1 MSTETLTTVESDVDV
16 RENLISNL
24 LDFTGKSVLVTG
36 GARGIGRAIVSAFA
50 QAGADVVIGD
60 LRFENAH
67 DTAENISQLSQR
79 RVVAVQTDV
88 TDREAVQRLNEET
101 QRLFGKVDVLVNCAG
116 WDRLL
121 PFTKTTPDLWQKI
134 LAINF
139 LGLVNLCHVVLPHMV
154 ERKQGVIVNISSDT
168 GRVGSFGEAIY
179 ASSKAA
185 INAFSKTLAREH
197 ARDNIRVNVVSPGL
211 CETPL
216 IDEMRQDEFTK
227 KILGSI
233 VNFIPLKRLGRP
245 EEIAPLVV
253 FLASDAASYITGQV
267 FSVNGGLNM
276 VG

>member
-1 MSTETLTTVESDVDV
+1 MSTEIITTVGNEITP
-16 RENLISNL
+16 REIPFTGL
-24 LDFTGKSVLVTG
+24 LDFTGKSVVVTG
-36 GARGIGRAIVSAFA
+36 GARGIGRAIVKAFA
-50 QAGADVVIGD
+50 EAGADVVIGD
-60 LRFENAH
+60 MRFEVAHNA
-67 DTAENISQLSQR
+67 ALNISETLHR
-79 RVVAVQTDV
+79 RVAAVQIDV
-88 TDREAVQRLNEET
+88 TNRNDVERLSDEAEK
-101 QRLFGKVDVLVNCAG
+101 LFGKIDVLVNCAG

-121 PFTKTTPDLWQKI
+121 PFMKTTPDLWQKV
-134 LAINF
+134 LSINF
-139 LGLVNLCHVVLPHMV
+139 FGVVNTCHAVLPHMV
-154 ERKQGVIVNISSDT
+154 ERKQGAIINISSDT

-185 INAFSKTLAREH
+185 IMAFSKTLAREH

-216 IDEMRQDEFTK
+216 IDEMRQDQFTA

>member
-1 MSTETLTTVESDVDV
+1 MQIFEM
-16 RENLISNL
+16 N
-24 LDFTGKSVLVTG
+24 GKSIIVTG
-36 GARGIGRAIVSAFA
+36 GARGIGRAVVEAFA
-50 QAGADVVIGD
+50 GTGADVVIGD
-60 LRFENAH
+60 LRFEDAR
-67 DTAENISQLSQR
+67 DTALQISETSHR

-88 TDREAVQRLNEET
+88 TKREDVEKLRDET
-101 QRLFGKVDVLVNCAG
+101 LKMFGKIDVLVNCAG

-121 PFTKTTPDLWQKI
+121 PFLKTTPELWQKV
-134 LAINF
+134 LTINF
-139 LGLVNLCHVVLPHMV
+139 LGVVNTCHVILPHMV
-154 ERKQGVIVNISSDT
+154 ERKQGAIVNISSDT

-185 INAFSKTLAREH
+185 IMAFSKTIAREH

-211 CETPL
+211 CDTPL
-216 IDEMRQDEFTK
+216 IDEMRADDFTA
-227 KILGSI
+227 KILASI

-245 EEIAPLVV
+245 EEVAPMVL

>member
-1 MSTETLTTVESDVDV
+1 MSLM
-16 RENLISNL
+16 NL
-24 LDFTGKSVLVTG
+24 DGKSVIVTG
-36 GARGIGRAIVSAFA
+36 GARGIGRAVVNAFA
-50 QAGADVVIGD
+50 EAGADVVIAD
-60 LRFENAH
+60 LRREDAN
-67 DTAENISQLSQR
+67 TAAMSTSELFQR

-88 TDREAVQRLNEET
+88 TKREDVEKLSAET
-101 QRLFGKVDVLVNCAG
+101 LRLFSKIDVLVNCAG

-121 PFTKTTPDLWQKI
+121 PFLKTSPELWQKVMSV
-134 LAINF
+134 NF
-139 LGLVNLCHVVLPHMV
+139 FGIVNTCHVVLPCMV
-154 ERKQGVIVNISSDT
+154 ERKQGAIVNISSDT

-185 INAFSKTLAREH
+185 IMAFSKTLAREH

-211 CETPL
+211 CDTPL
-216 IDEMRQDEFTK
+216 IDEMRQDEFTA

-245 EEIAPLVV
+245 EEVAPLVR

>member
-1 MSTETLTTVESDVDV
+1 MTFLDVQ
-16 RENLISNL
+16 
-24 LDFTGKSVLVTG
+24 GKAVLVTG
-36 GARGIGRAIVSAFA
+36 GARGIGRAVVQAFA
-50 QAGADVVIGD
+50 EAGADVVIAD
-60 LRFENAH
+60 LRFEDAN
-67 DTAENISQLSQR
+67 DTATKISETCRR

-88 TDREAVQRLNEET
+88 TKREDVEKLRDET
-101 QRLFGKVDVLVNCAG
+101 LRLFGKIDVLVNCAG

-121 PFTKTTPDLWQKI
+121 PFLKTTPDLWQK
-134 LAINF
+134 LLTINF
-139 LGLVNLCHVVLPHMV
+139 LGVVNMCHVILPHMV
-154 ERKQGVIVNISSDT
+154 ERKQGAVVNISSDT
-168 GRVGSFGEAIY
+168 GLVGSFGEAIY

-185 INAFSKTLAREH
+185 IMAFSKTIAREH

-211 CETPL
+211 CDTPL
-216 IDEMRQDEFTK
+216 IDEMRADEFTA

-267 FSVNGGLNM
+267 YSINGGLNM

>member
-1 MSTETLTTVESDVDV
+1 MNFDNKIV
-16 RENLISNL
+16 I
-24 LDFTGKSVLVTG
+24 VTG
-36 GARGIGRAIVSAFA
+36 GARGIGRAVVQAFA
-50 QAGADVVIGD
+50 AAGADVVIAD
-60 LRFENAH
+60 MRLEDAER
-67 DTAENISQLSQR
+67 TATEIGSCDCR
-79 RVVAVQTDV
+79 RVVALQTDV
-88 TDREAVQRLNEET
+88 TKREEIDRLRDET
-101 QRLFGKVDVLVNCAG
+101 LRIFGKIDVLVNSAG
-116 WDRLL
+116 WDRLQ
-121 PFTKTTPDLWQKI
+121 PFLKTTPELWQKV
-134 LAINF
+134 LSINF
-139 LGLVNLCHVVLPHMV
+139 IGIANTCHAILPSMV
-154 ERKQGVIVNISSDT
+154 ERKQGAIVNISSDT

-211 CETPL
+211 CDTPL
-216 IDEMRQDEFTK
+216 IDEMKQDEFTG

-245 EEIAPLVV
+245 DEIAPLVV

>member
-1 MSTETLTTVESDVDV
+1 MFDMNDKTV
-16 RENLISNL
+16 I
-24 LDFTGKSVLVTG
+24 VTG
-36 GARGIGRAIVSAFA
+36 GARGIGRAVVQAFA
-50 QAGADVVIGD
+50 AAGADVVIAD
-60 LRFENAH
+60 LRFEDAN
-67 DTAENISQLSQR
+67 DTALEISETSGR

-88 TDREAVQRLNEET
+88 TKREDIEKLRDET
-101 QRLFGKVDVLVNCAG
+101 LRMFAKIDVLVNCAG

-121 PFTKTTPDLWQKI
+121 PFLKTTPDLWQKV
-134 LAINF
+134 LSINF
-139 LGLVNLCHVVLPHMV
+139 LGVVNMCHVILPHMV
-154 ERKQGVIVNISSDT
+154 ERKCGAVVNISSDT
-168 GRVGSFGEAIY
+168 GLVGSFGEAIY

-185 INAFSKTLAREH
+185 IMAFSKTIAREH

-211 CETPL
+211 CDTPL
-216 IDEMRQDEFTK
+216 IDEMRADELTA

-267 FSVNGGLNM
+267 FSINGGLNM

>member
-1 MSTETLTTVESDVDV
+1 MSTEIITTVGNEITP
-16 RENLISNL
+16 REIPFTGL
-24 LDFTGKSVLVTG
+24 LDFTGKSVVVTG
-36 GARGIGRAIVSAFA
+36 GARGIGRAIVKAFA
-50 QAGADVVIGD
+50 EAGADVVIGD
-60 LRFENAH
+60 MRFEVAHNA
-67 DTAENISQLSQR
+67 ALNISETLHR
-79 RVVAVQTDV
+79 RVAAVQTDV
-88 TDREAVQRLNEET
+88 TNRNDVERLSDEAEK
-101 QRLFGKVDVLVNCAG
+101 LFGKIDVLVNCAG

-121 PFTKTTPDLWQKI
+121 PFMKTTPDLWQKV
-134 LAINF
+134 LSINF
-139 LGLVNLCHVVLPHMV
+139 FGVVNTCHAVLPHMV
-154 ERKQGVIVNISSDT
+154 ERKQGAIINISSDT

-185 INAFSKTLAREH
+185 IMAFSKTLAREH

-216 IDEMRQDEFTK
+216 IDEMRQDQFTA

>member
-1 MSTETLTTVESDVDV
+1 MMVTKTITTVGSEA
-16 RENLISNL
+16 REANPMTSL
-24 LDFTGKSVLVTG
+24 LDFSGKSIVVTG
-36 GARGIGRAIVSAFA
+36 GARGIGRAIVKAFA
-50 QAGADVVIGD
+50 AAGADVVIGD
-60 LRFENAH
+60 MRFEAAQ
-67 DTAENISQLSQR
+67 DTALEISESCRR
-79 RVVAVQTDV
+79 RVMAVHTDV
-88 TDREAVQRLNEET
+88 TKREDVEKLRDET
-101 QRLFGKVDVLVNCAG
+101 QRLFGKIDVLINCAG

-121 PFTKTTPDLWQKI
+121 PFMKTTPDLWQKI
-134 LAINF
+134 LSINF
-139 LGLVNLCHVVLPHMV
+139 LGVVNSCHVVLPHMV
-154 ERKQGVIVNISSDT
+154 ERKQGSIVNISSDT

-185 INAFSKTLAREH
+185 IMAFSKTLAREH

-216 IDEMRQDEFTK
+216 IDEMREDVFSG

-267 FSVNGGLNM
+267 LSVNGGLNM